1 MNLADAGVCGRTK
14 LERESKSAG
23 SAMSKDIRLEG
34 DFEEVACDKDR
45 RSALRR
51 ATQEDFR
58 WKVEVNKKMYGSNLL
73 LFPNSIGESR

>member
-1 MNLADAGVCGRTK
+1 MKSADAGVCGRTK

-23 SAMSKDIRLEG
+23 SAMSKDVRLEG
-34 DFEEVACDKDR
+34 DLEEMACDKDR

-58 WKVEVNKKMYGSNLL
+58 WKVEVNKKMYGSNL
-73 LFPNSIGESR
+73 PVIP